1 MVLQTLWRKLIMDTL
16 LDALQE
22 GRLIELPDNDKQDSL
37 QLLAHII
44 EAIPSVPSG
53 TDVAGLV
60 LKREETYNTVLGKG
74 FAVPHARDSF
84 DGDLYCAIGWSPSGI
99 AYGSPDGNPI
109 HIVIMY
115 LVPDNQ
121 RNYYLKEISNIAKA
135 LHELHDEKSLKTAE
149 DLNTVRNY
157 LLDLVSSAKSI
168 VGPEARARMIQ
179 LEVRESLPELELKN
193 IANLLI
199 EPVMI
204 ITSNN
209 IKPLTLS
216 QNKELIDVLESS
228 QNLAESLN
236 SNDKFFDYNGWRIL
250 KRNSSLYQA
259 GRVVFDCLAI
269 KVK

>member
-1 MVLQTLWRKLIMDTL
+1 MDSL

-22 GRLIELPDNDKQDSL
+22 GRLIELPDNDKQDAL

-60 LKREETYNTVLGKG
+60 MKREETYNTILGRG
-74 FAVPHARDSF
+74 FAVPHARVSF
-84 DGDLYCAIGWSPSGI
+84 DGDLYCAVGWSPSGI
-99 AYGSPDGNPI
+99 TYSATDTNPV
-109 HIVIMY
+109 HIVIMF

-121 RNYYLKEISNIAKA
+121 RNYYLKEVSNIAKA
-135 LHELHDEKSLKTAE
+135 LDELHDEKSLKTAE

-157 LLDLVSSAKSI
+157 LLDLVTSAKSI

-179 LEVRESLPELELKN
+179 LEVRESLPQLDLKN

-204 ITSNN
+204 ITSSTF
-209 IKPLTLS
+209 KPLTLA
-216 QNKELIDVLESS
+216 QNKELIDALDNS
-228 QNLAESLN
+228 QNLTESLN
-236 SNDKFFDYNGWRIL
+236 SNNKFFDFNGWRIL

-269 KVK
+269 KIK

>member
-1 MVLQTLWRKLIMDTL
+1 MDTL

-44 EAIPSVPSG
+44 EAIPSVPNG

-60 LKREETYNTVLGKG
+60 LKREENYNTALGRG
-74 FAVPHARDSF
+74 FAVPHARASF
-84 DGDLYCAIGWSPSGI
+84 DGDLYCAVGWSPAGI
-99 AYGSPDGNPI
+99 NYGSPDNNPI
-109 HIVIMY
+109 HIVIMF

-135 LHELHDEKSLKTAE
+135 LNELHDEKTLKTAG

-179 LEVRESLPELELKN
+179 LEARESIQQLELKN

-199 EPVMI
+199 EPVLI
-204 ITSNN
+204 ITSSGS
-209 IKPLTLS
+209 KPITLG
-216 QNKELIDVLESS
+216 QNKELIEILDNV
-228 QNLAESLN
+228 QNLYESLN
-236 SNDKFFDYNGWRIL
+236 NNGKFVDFSGWRIL
-250 KRNSSLYQA
+250 KRNSSNFQA
-259 GRVVFDCLAI
+259 GRVMHDCLAI
-269 KVK
+269 KMT